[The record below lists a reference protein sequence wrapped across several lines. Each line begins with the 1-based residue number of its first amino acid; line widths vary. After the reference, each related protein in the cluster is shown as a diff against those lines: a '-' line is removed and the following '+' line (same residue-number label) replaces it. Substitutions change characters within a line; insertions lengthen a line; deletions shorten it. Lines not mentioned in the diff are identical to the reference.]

1 MSYAELHC
9 LSNFSFQ
16 RGASSALELFE
27 RAKAQGYSA
36 LAITDECTLSGIVR
50 AWQAAKA
57 VDLPL
62 IIGSEMRIEN
72 GPKLVLLVEDLSGYQ
87 HLCRLITLARRR
99 AEKGR
104 YRLLQ
109 EDFDQ
114 PLPGLLALWVAQ
126 DDDTQASIEW
136 LHRTF
141 AERLWLAVQL
151 HCGQDDRRHLE
162 QRLNLA
168 ASLQIPAVA
177 CGDVHMHAR
186 GRRALQ
192 DTMTAIRHHVPVAD
206 AGTLLHP
213 NGERHLRSLDTLAGL
228 YPQALLDETLAVARR
243 CTFDLSQLR
252 YHYPRELVPAGH
264 DAQSWLRA
272 VPKKASPCAGPRG
285 WMPRPWRRS
294 TKSWS

>member
-72 GPKLVLLVEDLSGYQ
+72 GPKLVLLVEDLRGYQ

-228 YPQALLDETLAVARR
+228 YPQALLDE
-243 CTFDLSQLR
+243 
-252 YHYPRELVPAGH
+252 
-264 DAQSWLRA
+264 
-272 VPKKASPCAGPRG
+272 
-285 WMPRPWRRS
+285 PWRLHGAALS
-294 TKSWS
+294 T